1 MPIEFLF
8 GEKETKTVGDLEK
21 KRSES
26 SPSFFIFFLYF
37 HIFHIGATKIL
48 T

>member
-1 MPIEFLF
+1 MTIVDKKKQ
-8 GEKETKTVGDLEK
+8 GEKIK
-21 KRSES
+21 KKERKL
-26 SPSFFIFFLYF
+26 PLFFIFFLYF